1 VKPIIEAL
9 QTMPYWLMSLL
20 LLVENLILFALALW
34 IGQLMRRRFAARP
47 VARQPMA
54 TDALEI
60 SLVILT
66 LLLNTGVTVAGL
78 WLWRKGIVRFREDV
92 GWLAWLDVF
101 ILILV
106 MDFAMYFLHRI
117 AHLKWIFPILHSTH
131 HRYENP
137 RPLTLFALNPAETV
151 SFGLLWLLVIS
162 LYDASWLGMSVYLAL
177 NVAFG
182 TIGHLGVEPFP
193 DSVKRT
199 PILKYLSTST
209 FHAQHHQNVSHNY
222 GFYTLIWDKLF
233 ATLAPRYEEDFG
245 RVSAKAK

>member
-1 VKPIIEAL
+1 MKPIIEAL
-9 QTMPYWLMSLL
+9 QTMPYWLMSLF
-20 LLVENLILFALALW
+20 LLVENLLIFALALW
-34 IGQLMRRRFAARP
+34 VGRLMRRKFAARP
-47 VARQPMA
+47 VAREPRA

-60 SLVILT
+60 SLVVLT
-66 LLLNTGVTVAGL
+66 LVLNTAVTVAGL
-78 WLWRKGIVRFREDV
+78 WLWRKGIVRFREDA
-92 GWLAWLDVF
+92 GWLALLDIF

-117 AHLKWIFPILHSTH
+117 AHVKWIFPILHSTH

-162 LYDASWLGMSVYLAL
+162 LYDASWLGMSIYLAL

-193 DSVKRT
+193 DSVKRA
-199 PILKYLSTST
+199 PVLKYLSTST
-209 FHAQHHQNVSHNY
+209 FHAQHHQNLNHNY
-222 GFYTLIWDKLF
+222 GFYTLIWDKVF
-233 ATLAPRYEEDFG
+233 GTLAPRYEEDFG
-245 RVSAKAK
+245 RVPAQAK